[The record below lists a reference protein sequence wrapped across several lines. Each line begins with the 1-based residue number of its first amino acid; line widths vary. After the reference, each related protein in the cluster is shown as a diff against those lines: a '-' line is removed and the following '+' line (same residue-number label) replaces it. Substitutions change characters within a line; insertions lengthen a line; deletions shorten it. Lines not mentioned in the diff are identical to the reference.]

1 LDAGERGVNGK
12 VVASF
17 VVVFALIFGI
27 GLYYVQE
34 FYYYDTVAAEE
45 VTLTAVNIAT
55 GEPEEIVADNI
66 EAIDGSSS
74 PIRFRA
80 CFTAG
85 MSDAA
90 MSETYQDYPE
100 ATPLNAPNWF
110 ECFNAQ
116 EIGAALE
123 AGEAMAFLSQKEI
136 HDGVDRVIAV
146 FPDGRAFAW
155 NQLNEKFNNEGSEPI
170 Q

>member
-1 LDAGERGVNGK
+1 MNGK
-12 VVASF
+12 VVGSF
-17 VVVFALIFGI
+17 VLVFALIFGI

-34 FYYYDTVAAEE
+34 FYYYDRVAAEE
-45 VTLTAVNIAT
+45 VTLTLVNVAT
-55 GEPEEIVADNI
+55 GEPEEIVVSDL

-85 MSDAA
+85 MSDAT
-90 MSETYQDYPE
+90 MSETYQEYPE

-116 EIGAALE
+116 AIGADLE
-123 AGEAMAFLSQKEI
+123 AGDAMAFLSQKEI

-146 FPDGRAFAW
+146 YPDGRAFAW
-155 NQLNEKFNNEGSEPI
+155 NQLNEKFNDEGSEPI